1 MRSTL
6 AGVNEVALAAVVGLV
21 LVLMVAILTGSV
33 VRMARWEVRDAG
45 DGSLEVGVEPGGH
58 LTRIVITVFGF
69 LLLGAGMG
77 LYGYHVLVRPVERL
91 VRSRAP
97 ARAAREGPTALETV
111 SEELQRARGEMKRWG
126 KDLEK
131 KMMARTC
138 ELEAA
143 NREVVETWGQLLEAE
158 RLASLGQMASS
169 ILHEMKNPMQN
180 ITNAMYELRRV
191 GDGLADGALDGVSV
205 IEREIQRMDRTIET
219 LRDLSELSSEVET
232 EWCEINDVVER
243 AIAVAVQHDALRKIR
258 VEKRLVED
266 LPMVSINRHQFEQV
280 FANLLLNGAQAMP
293 EGGAVTVETAGNG
306 SVFVSVTDGGA
317 GIRPGDE
324 KKIFAPF
331 FTTRKQK
338 GGTGLGLAICQGV
351 VKRAG
356 GRIEVKSSPGQGST
370 FTVMLP
376 VKRPEGC
383 T

>member
-33 VRMARWEVRDAG
+33 VRMARWDIRDSGDELFTEGAG
-45 DGSLEVGVEPGGH
+45 PGGH
-58 LTRIVITVFGF
+58 LSRIVLTVFGF
-69 LLLGAGMG
+69 LVLGVSMG
-77 LYGYHVLVRPVERL
+77 LYGYHVFVRPIDRL
-91 VRSRAP
+91 VRSRLRVRQASE
-97 ARAAREGPTALETV
+97 APTALETV
-111 SEELQRARGEMKRWG
+111 SEELQRARSEMKRWG
-126 KDLEK
+126 RDLEK
-131 KMMARTC
+131 KMMARTR

-180 ITNAMYELRRV
+180 ITNVMYELRRMPDELP
-191 GDGLADGALDGVSV
+191 GGTLERVSV
-205 IEREIQRMDRTIET
+205 IEREVQRMDRTIET
-219 LRDLSELSSEVET
+219 LRDLSELSSEIET

-243 AIAVAVQHDALRKIR
+243 AIAVAVQHDALRKVR
-258 VEKRLVED
+258 VEKRLAED
-266 LPMVSINRHQFEQV
+266 LPSVSINRHQFEQV

-293 EGGAVTVETAGNG
+293 EGGDVTVETAGNG
-306 SVFVSVTDGGA
+306 SVLVSVTDGGA

-324 KKIFAPF
+324 KKIFEPF
-331 FTTRKQK
+331 FTTRKKK

-376 VKRPEGC
+376 ARSTARKV
-383 T
+383 